1 VYDTELL
8 MPLPFARVHGGEG
21 CPIRMRI
28 ALFSECYTP
37 VANGVVTSI
46 QTLRETLRAQ
56 GHTVAIFAPGTPQP
70 DDDPDVFR
78 LPELPFPNH
87 PYHFAR
93 PFPRLKVDFSA
104 LDIQLVHCQHP
115 FTVGHL
121 GADTARK
128 YGLPM
133 VYTAH
138 SLYDMMAANMKSPIM
153 RKMGQKA
160 MRGVVRRF
168 CAKADC
174 VITPSRNTREALRAN
189 GIRNRFAVV
198 PSGVLGPFTCPGG
211 RERVRARLGLTPETP
226 LILCVGRLGPE
237 KRVDLLI
244 RAAAVLAHN
253 RKLPA
258 PAADFRV
265 AIVGDGQCNTELEA
279 LTAQLGLCDRVLF
292 LGAQP
297 HATIGDWYAA
307 ADIFA
312 MSSPSETQG
321 LVLVEAM
328 AAGLPCVTVDFGGPR
343 EVVTQGET
351 GLRVAFEPHAFAR
364 ALDLLLCDPAMCRR
378 LGQNGRRRARAYSP
392 EAMASGVLAVYESVL
407 RLPRFPSP
415 ASSRL
420 VGTL

>member
-1 VYDTELL
+1 
-8 MPLPFARVHGGEG
+8 MRV
-21 CPIRMRI
+21 

-56 GHTVAIFAPGTPQP
+56 GHTVAVFAPGAPQP

-93 PFPRLKVDFSA
+93 PFPRIKMDFSA
-104 LDIQLVHCQHP
+104 LDIQLIHCQHP

-121 GADTARK
+121 GADVARK
-128 YGLPM
+128 YHLPM

-138 SLYDMMAANMKSPIM
+138 SLYDLMAENMKSPIM
-153 RKMGQKA
+153 RKVGQKA

-168 CAKADC
+168 CVKADC
-174 VITPSRNTREALRAN
+174 VITPSRHTRDALRKN
-189 GIRNRFAVV
+189 GVRARFAVV
-198 PSGVLGPFTCPGG
+198 PSGVLGPFITPGG
-211 RERVRARLGLTPETP
+211 RERVRAQLGLAPETP

-237 KRVDLLI
+237 KRVDLLL
-244 RAAAVLAHN
+244 RAAAILSRH
-253 RKLPA
+253 RKLPT
-258 PAADFRV
+258 PASDFRLAV
-265 AIVGDGQCNTELEA
+265 VGDGQCRGSLERLNA
-279 LTAQLGLCDRVLF
+279 ELGLQGRVLF

-312 MSSPSETQG
+312 LSSPAETQG

-328 AAGLPCVTVDFGGPR
+328 AAGLPCVATDYGGPR
-343 EVVTQGET
+343 EVVQQGET
-351 GLRVAFEPHAFAR
+351 GLRVSFDPHAFAR
-364 ALDLLLCDPAMCRR
+364 ALELLLCDPEMGRC
-378 LGQNGRRRARAYSP
+378 LGENGRRRARAYSP
-392 EAMASGVLAVYESVL
+392 EAMASGVLSVYESVL
-407 RLPRFPSP
+407 RLPRLAAS
-415 ASSRL
+415 SSRL
-420 VGTL
+420 VGMI